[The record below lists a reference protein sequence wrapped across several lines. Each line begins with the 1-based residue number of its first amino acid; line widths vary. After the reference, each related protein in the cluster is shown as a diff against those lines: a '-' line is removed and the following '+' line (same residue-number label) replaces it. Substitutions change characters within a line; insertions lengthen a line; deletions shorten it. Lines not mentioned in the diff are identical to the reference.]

1 MTNRRT
7 RMPSVFKSKMVIL
20 GLVCLIVPVVFA
32 ATAQFIA
39 PHDPNAI
46 HLKDRLTPPAW
57 SRAGTSTYLLGTDS
71 LGRDV
76 LSRMMY
82 GAQISLLVGV
92 TVVLCGG
99 ALGILVGVLSGYF
112 GGAVDSLFMR
122 LADVFLAFP
131 FLLLALAIMAI
142 LGPGLWKLIIALAIT
157 SWVPYARVARAKILA
172 IKQREFVQAARAIG
186 GSSWHIMVRHMLP
199 NTLSSL
205 IVLASFRVASAIAG
219 EAALSFLGLG
229 VGPNTPSWGSMLS
242 EGRVYLTMCWWLAT
256 LPGLLI
262 VLSVLGSN
270 LIGDGTRDVL
280 DPKFRH
286 VRGGG

>member
-1 MTNRRT
+1 MTSKRLRAP
-7 RMPSVFKSKMVIL
+7 RILKSKMVIL
-20 GLVCLIVPVVFA
+20 GLLCLLVPVVFA
-32 ATAQFIA
+32 ATAQLIA
-39 PHDPNAI
+39 PHDPTVI

-57 SRAGTSTYLLGTDS
+57 SRAGSSTYLLGTDS

-99 ALGILVGVLSGYF
+99 ALGTLIGVLSGYF
-112 GGAVDSLFMR
+112 GGAVDSVLMR
-122 LADVFLAFP
+122 IADVFLAFP

-142 LGPGLWKLIIALAIT
+142 LGPGLWKLIVALAVT

-172 IKQREFVQAARAIG
+172 VKQREFVQAAHAIG
-186 GSSWHIMVRHMLP
+186 ASSGHIMLRHMLP
-199 NTLSSL
+199 NTASSL
-205 IVLASFRVASAIAG
+205 IVLASFRVAAAIAG
-219 EAALSFLGLG
+219 EATLSFLGLG
-229 VGPNTPSWGSMLS
+229 VGPHTPSWGSMLS
-242 EGRVYLTMCWWLAT
+242 EGRVYITMCWWLAT

-270 LIGDGTRDVL
+270 LIGDGMRDVL
-280 DPKFRH
+280 DPKFKH
-286 VRGGG
+286 TRGGS